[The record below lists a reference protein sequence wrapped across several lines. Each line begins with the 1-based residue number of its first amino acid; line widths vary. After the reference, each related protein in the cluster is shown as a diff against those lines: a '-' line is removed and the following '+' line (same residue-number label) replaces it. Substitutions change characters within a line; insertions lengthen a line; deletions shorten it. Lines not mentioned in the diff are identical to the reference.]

1 MTFLKKIIAFLLVV
15 TLFSACSNQE
25 EKNKFTITGEIKNAP
40 DQQLYLEELFF
51 SQKNPQVI
59 DTADLKGGKFV
70 LTSIAQQ
77 QGLYRIRLKEGNTGF
92 IFINDKPAISFI
104 ADLKD
109 MSIKNTSFNSPA
121 NTTMKNYIV
130 TLDSIGAKY
139 MTADSTV
146 KQLSA
151 VKGGGSDSVITV
163 LKAQMETASAAH
175 KAYILTFIDTTT
187 NPVMALFALGNAA
200 GFDPADI
207 EKQVMGLSKRFP
219 KHDAIATIVAQFTE
233 VRKQQKAKEQASKIQ
248 PGSIAPDISMPDTED
263 KLFSLSSLK
272 GKYVLVDFW
281 ASWCGPCRAENPNV
295 VNAYNQFKDKN
306 FTVLG
311 VSLDNDKAAWLKA
324 IKDDGLTW
332 QHISDLKKWSSAAVP
347 VYGIDG
353 IPYNVLV
360 DPQGKVIAS
369 RLTGAALGAKLAE
382 VIK

>member
-1 MTFLKKIIAFLLVV
+1 MSFAKRIMAFVLGV
-15 TLFSACSNQE
+15 TLLAACSNQE
-25 EKNKFTITGEIKNAP
+25 DKNKFTVTGEIKNAP
-40 DQQLYLEELFF
+40 DQQVYLEELFF

-59 DTADLKGGKFV
+59 DTADLKAGKFIV
-70 LTSIAQQ
+70 TGTAQQ

-109 MSIKNTSFNSPA
+109 MGIKNTSFGSPA

-139 MTADSTV
+139 MAASNRV
-146 KQLSA
+146 KELSDA
-151 VKGGGSDSVITV
+151 KDKSDSMIAVYNGEMQ
-163 LKAQMETASAAH
+163 AAAASH
-175 KAYILTFIDTTT
+175 KAYILKFIDTTT
-187 NPVMALFALGNAA
+187 NPVLALFALGNAA
-200 GFDPADI
+200 GFDPAEID
-207 EKQVMGLSKRFP
+207 KQVMGLSTRFP
-219 KHDAIATIVAQFTE
+219 KHDAVTTITAQFAE

-248 PGSIAPDISMPDTED
+248 PGTMAPDIIMPDTED
-263 KLFSLSSLK
+263 KPFSLTSLK

-295 VNAYNQFKDKN
+295 VNAYNKFKDKN

-324 IKDDGLTW
+324 IKDDGLSW

-347 VYGIDG
+347 LYGIEG

-360 DPQGKVIAS
+360 DPQGKVIA
-369 RLTGAALGAKLAE
+369 TGLREAALLAKLEE